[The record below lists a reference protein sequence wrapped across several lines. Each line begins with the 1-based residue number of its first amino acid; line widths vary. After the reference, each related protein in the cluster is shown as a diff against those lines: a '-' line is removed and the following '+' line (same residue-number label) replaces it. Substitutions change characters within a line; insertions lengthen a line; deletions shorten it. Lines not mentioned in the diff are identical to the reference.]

1 MTEIEQLKIKVYD
14 LSIEREAVIAQAQPL
29 IDKAKELEGECI
41 KMNLEII
48 RLTKIEELEAG
59 GNDGDSI

>member
-14 LSIEREAVIAQAQPL
+14 LSKEREAVIAQAQPL

-41 KMNLEII
+41 KTNLEII
-48 RLTKIEELEAG
+48 RLTKFEELEAENPLTHG
-59 GNDGDSI
+59 